1 MHSARNQS
9 SQCLGCVTSDLGLE
23 GMDYL
28 SPKSLAKL
36 RWCRYRDY
44 EQKLQA
50 TGMGWILLD
59 LFHSYTGFDL
69 RLCSNFQ
76 KDAKFGTGKILLENL
91 VVDY

>member
-1 MHSARNQS
+1 
-9 SQCLGCVTSDLGLE
+9 
-23 GMDYL
+23 MDYL